1 MVATA
6 IKEKKEM
13 KTNAKGKSLKGTV
26 KSSNGVVHAY
36 VTQEKYY
43 QEYRNREDGFKYEWL
58 DGKIEKTEKSMND
71 AQSHI
76 AENLTMLF
84 YTLKIA
90 GKITGTFQTEKDTFV
105 EGRRIRIPDMC
116 YLNPQQAY
124 DAAHGGH
131 PIADF
136 MLDVVS
142 THDKIED
149 YEEKLNDYFIAGVK
163 VVWWIFPKQEVVYVI
178 ANDGH
183 ALICRGEMVCSAS
196 PVLPDFQLTA
206 NAVFQKPTKP

>member
-90 GKITGTFQTEKDTFV
+90 GKIAGTFQTEKDTFV

-116 YLNPQQAY
+116 YLNAQQAY

-136 MLDVVS
+136 MLEVVS

-163 VVWWIFPKQEVVYVI
+163 VVWWIFPKQEVVYVFT
-178 ANDGH
+178 NDAH
-183 ALICRGEMVCSAS
+183 AVICRGEMVCSAS

>member
-6 IKEKKEM
+6 IKEKKEVM
-13 KTNAKGKSLKGTV
+13 PLANGKSQKPSP
-26 KSSNGVVHAY
+26 KSNGVHGY
-36 VTQEKYY
+36 ISKELYYEK
-43 QEYRNREDGFKYEWL
+43 YRNREDGFKYEWL

-76 AENLTMLF
+76 AENLTLLF

-90 GKITGTFQTEKDTFV
+90 GKINGTFQTEKDTFV
-105 EGRRIRIPDMC
+105 EGKRIRIPDMC

-131 PIADF
+131 PISEF
-136 MLDVVS
+136 MLEVVS

-149 YEEKLNDYFIAGVK
+149 YEDKLNDYFAAGVK
-163 VVWWIFPKQEVVYVI
+163 VVWWIFPRQEVVYVFT
-178 ANDGH
+178 NNTH
-183 ALICRGEMVCSAS
+183 AVICRKEAICSAS
-196 PVLPDFQLTA
+196 PVLVDFQLTA
-206 NAVFQKPTKP
+206 NAVFQKPKKP

>member
-1 MVATA
+1 MAATA
-6 IKEKKEM
+6 IIEKKGT
-13 KTNAKGKSLKGTV
+13 KTIARGKSLKGTV
-26 KSSNGVVHAY
+26 KSTNGVVHAY

-43 QEYRNREDGFKYEWL
+43 EEYRNREDGFKYEWL
-58 DGKIEKTEKSMND
+58 DGKIEKTPKGMHD

-90 GKITGTFQTEKDTFV
+90 GRISGTFQTEMDTFV
-105 EGRRIRIPDMC
+105 EGRRIRVPDMC

-124 DAAHGGH
+124 DAVNGGH

-136 MLDVVS
+136 MIEVVS

-149 YEEKLNDYFIAGVK
+149 YETKLNDYFTAGVK
-163 VVWWIFPKQEVVYVI
+163 IVWWIFPKQEAVYVI
-178 ANDGH
+178 ANDGQ
-183 ALICRGEMVCSAS
+183 ALICRGEMICSAS
-196 PVLPDFQLTA
+196 PVLPDFQLTT
-206 NAVFQKPTKP
+206 NAVFQKPAKP